1 MGGFPVFL
9 PHYPPVTRHIMLPFS
24 RQRTLMNQSR
34 KEPLFTAPW
43 PAVVLSGL
51 ILVLYALQSRFDT
64 RGDLIYSFGLNP
76 ALLSP
81 QTLDTLVTALFLHG
95 SWMHALFNALFGL
108 AFASGLSRVFGT
120 HAGGA
125 ALFSIYYLLC
135 GVISGA
141 LYCALFPD
149 RNVFLIGASGAIS
162 GLMGAA
168 IRIGP
173 GYVLPF
179 TDRRVV
185 GMTLGWVVINILSAF
200 VSIMPSSG
208 PVAWEVH
215 LLGYAV
221 GLLSIGVWLRLF
233 RPVFFKMRTFTEN

>member
-1 MGGFPVFL
+1 
-9 PHYPPVTRHIMLPFS
+9 
-24 RQRTLMNQSR
+24 MNQTR

-43 PAVVLSGL
+43 PAVALSGL
-51 ILVLYALQSRFDT
+51 ILALYALQSRFDT
-64 RGDLIYSFGLNP
+64 GGDLIYSFGLNP

-81 QTLDTLVTALFLHG
+81 ATLDTLVTTLFLHG
-95 SWMHALFNALFGL
+95 SWMHALFNAAFGL
-108 AFASGLSRVFGT
+108 AFASAVSRAFGT

-125 ALFSIYYLLC
+125 ALFFIYYLLC
-135 GVISGA
+135 GVIAGA
-141 LYCALFPD
+141 LYCGLFAE

-173 GYVLPF
+173 GYVLSF

-185 GMTLGWVVINILSAF
+185 GMTLGWFAINILSAF
-200 VSIMPSSG
+200 VSLMPSGG

-215 LLGYAV
+215 LLGYV
-221 GLLSIGVWLRLF
+221 IGLGSIGVWLRLF
-233 RPVFFKMRTFTEN
+233 RPGFFLQRTFTQN